1 MPILLVLFNL
11 SLLFSC
17 GITVAADAQ
26 VNIETQRGRPGVSGG
41 FQIHYGG
48 ATGNSE
54 FFDGGATANIT
65 YNAGHYTLLLL
76 GRGLLGFASGERFS
90 NQGLSH
96 VRFTWTRDARF
107 QPELFGQLDYAR
119 PRKLV
124 NRALVGTGV
133 RTVIRNSEN
142 FALSVGNGLMWEREN
157 LDLLPFSRHDDL
169 TSVIRST
176 NYLNLQVDSRA
187 AFRLTGYCQI
197 NVTDITDTR
206 VIADLEVTS
215 ALIGPLEQTTS
226 LRYRL
231 DSDQPDGVERNDVHV
246 GTSLGLKF

>member
-1 MPILLVLFNL
+1 MPKLVL
-11 SLLFSC
+11 LFTF
-17 GITVAADAQ
+17 GIVVVAADAQ

-41 FQIHYGG
+41 FQVHYGG

-65 YNAGHYTLLLL
+65 YNSGRYTVLLL

-96 VRFTWTRDARF
+96 ARFTWTRSARF
-107 QPELFGQLDYAR
+107 QPEVFVQLDYAR

-133 RTVIRNSEN
+133 RTVVRNSDL
-142 FALSVGNGLMWEREN
+142 FALSVGNGLMWERED
-157 LDLLPFSRHDDL
+157 LDLPPWSRHDDL

-176 NYLNLQVDSRA
+176 NYLNLQIDRRA
-187 AFRLTGYCQI
+187 AIRLTGYFQV
-197 NVTDITDTR
+197 NVTDVTDTR
-206 VIADLEVTS
+206 VIGDLEITS

-231 DSDQPDGVERNDVHV
+231 DSDPPDGVEKNDVHV

>member
-1 MPILLVLFNL
+1 MSTRV
-11 SLLFSC
+11 LLFTF
-17 GITVAADAQ
+17 GIVAATANAQ

-41 FQIHYGG
+41 FQVHYGG

-96 VRFTWTRDARF
+96 VRFTWTRHVRF
-107 QPELFGQLDYAR
+107 HPELFCQLDYAR

-124 NRALVGTGV
+124 NRGLVGAGM
-133 RTVIRNSEN
+133 RTVIRNSD
-142 FALSVGNGLMWEREN
+142 FFSLSVGNGLMWERED
-157 LDLLPFSRHDDL
+157 LDLPPLSRHDDL

-176 NYLNLQVDSRA
+176 NYLNLQIDRRA
-187 AFRLTGYCQI
+187 AIRLTGYCQI
-197 NVTDITDTR
+197 SVTDVTDTR
-206 VIADLEVTS
+206 IIADLEITS

-226 LRYRL
+226 MRYRL
-231 DSDQPDGVERNDVHV
+231 DSDQPDGVEKNDVHV